1 MPIRTNET
9 MIVNGRLKQ
18 VGLSFRSSKKRRS
31 AVFLCNCGNRNVIL
45 LESVSEGKTTSCGCL
60 KSESSSARLIKHG
73 NAKRGQ
79 ASPAWATWQAMRRR
93 CADPNSNRW
102 DMYGGRGITV
112 CERWRE
118 SFEAFLEDMGPRP
131 DGCSID
137 RIDNNKGYSKENC
150 RWASVSEQARN
161 RKSSVLIEFNGK
173 TQCITEWSEEVGIGF
188 ATLYQRLKK
197 GWSVEKA
204 LTHPVRVRRKE
215 IPCDE

>member
-31 AVFLCNCGNRNVIL
+31 AVFLCECGNRKVIL
-45 LESVSEGKTTSCGCL
+45 VESVSEGKTGSCGCL
-60 KSESSSARLIKHG
+60 RSEASSERLIKHG
-73 NAKRGQ
+73 NAKRGK
-79 ASPAWATWQAMRRR
+79 ASPAWLTWMSMNQR
-93 CADPNSNRW
+93 CSYQHSNRW
-102 DMYGGRGITV
+102 EMYGGRGITV
-112 CERWRE
+112 CERWRH

-137 RIDNNKGYSKENC
+137 RIDNAKGYFKENC
-150 RWASVSEQARN
+150 RWSSAKQQAIN

-173 TQCITEWSEEVGIGF
+173 TQCITEWAEEVGIGF
-188 ATLYQRLKK
+188 GTLYQRLKK

-215 IPCDE
+215 TS